1 MSASDLE
8 DELPVPNNA
17 DRRAAASDSSDDD
30 LDSQLSEVDEAQFA
44 NFDPRT
50 VAALVPAPI
59 PIDESN
65 VGLLGVHKRK
75 RGARAPAAPVSAPV
89 SEDDSDADAVEKG
102 APGRGARRPPAKVS
116 RREKPRRQRRR
127 PADIESEEAEARP
140 AGERRKR
147 APAAPRA
154 QQERRPKAAPAAD
167 DESLT
172 PEEREFSVTFHW

>member
-1 MSASDLE
+1 MSTSDVE
-8 DELPVPNNA
+8 DEFPVPNNA

-50 VAALVPAPI
+50 VAALAPAPI

-102 APGRGARRPPAKVS
+102 APGRGARRPP
-116 RREKPRRQRRR
+116 RRCQGERNRGASVAGRRKLRVKRRRCAPRGRDGRGRRR
-127 PADIESEEAEARP
+127 PQGRSRT
-140 AGERRKR
+140 AGRRR
-147 APAAPRA
+147 
-154 QQERRPKAAPAAD
+154 RRPQTTRA
-167 DESLT
+167 
-172 PEEREFSVTFHW
+172 

>member
-8 DELPVPNNA
+8 DEFPVPNNA

-50 VAALVPAPI
+50 VAALAPAPI

-75 RGARAPAAPVSAPV
+75 RGARAPVSAPV
-89 SEDDSDADAVEKG
+89 SEYDSDAEVIEKE
-102 APGRGARRPPAKVS
+102 APRRRAGKPPTKVS

-127 PADIESEEAEARP
+127 PAEIEGEEAAARP

-147 APAAPRA
+147 APGAPRA
-154 QQERRPKAAPAAD
+154 QQERRPKAAPVAD

-172 PEEREFSVTFHW
+172 PEEREFLRLSTDELD